1 METLLNDFSPGLFV
15 VQTILL
21 LGLIF
26 LLVKFAWKPI
36 LTSLNERESGIKDAL
51 AAADKARADMQ
62 NLQADNE
69 KMLQEARA
77 EREAMLKEAREIKEK
92 MISDSKEQ
100 AKIEGDKMLKQA
112 QVAIESEKKA
122 AVADIKNQVAQLSVA
137 IAEKV
142 IKEELSNNDKQ
153 LKLVDSLLSDIKLN

>member
-1 METLLNDFSPGLFV
+1 METLLNDFSPGLFI

-36 LTSLNERESGIKDAL
+36 LNSLNERESGIQEAL
-51 AAADKARADMQ
+51 AAAEKARADMQ

-69 KMLQEARA
+69 KMLQEARS

-100 AKIEGDKMLKQA
+100 AKEEGDKMLKQA
-112 QVAIESEKKA
+112 QAAIENEKKA
-122 AVADIKNQVAQLSVA
+122 AVAEIKSQVALLSIA

-142 IKEELSNNDKQ
+142 LKEELSSNEKQ
-153 LKLVDSLLSDIKLN
+153 LKLVDTLLGDIKLN

>member
-21 LGLIF
+21 LALIL

-36 LTSLNERESGIKDAL
+36 LTSLNERESGIQDAL
-51 AAADKARADMQ
+51 VAAENARKEMQ
-62 NLQADNE
+62 DLQADND
-69 KMLQEARA
+69 KLLKEARA
-77 EREAMLKEAREIKEK
+77 EREVMLKEAREIKDN

-100 AKIEGDKMLKQA
+100 AKIEGDKMIKQA
-112 QVAIESEKKA
+112 QGAIEIEKKA
-122 AVADIKNQVAQLSVA
+122 AMADIKSQVANLSVE

-142 IKEELSNNDKQ
+142 IKEQLSDKSKQ
-153 LKLVDSLLSDIKLN
+153 LKLVDDLLGDIKLN